1 MAHILELKGK
11 KSRCLLLLEYTD
23 DRCTGLCSQGPT
35 GSYTPSHMPSKGEKE
50 EEDEEEED
58 EEQGKPPC
66 AIKGTA
72 SLNIIVSQSIRDI
85 LV

>member
-11 KSRCLLLLEYTD
+11 QSRYWLVLEYTD

-35 GSYTPSHMPSKGEKE
+35 GSYTPSRMPSKGEKE

-66 AIKGTA
+66 AIKGTVT
-72 SLNIIVSQSIRDI
+72 LNITDSQ
-85 LV
+85 